1 MSFEDLPSSGR
12 SKAIMG
18 IHLVLMISNDP
29 RWRMME
35 PERMIVELVVR
46 KKKNDLSSFE
56 LAILNILVE
65 YHHLL
70 ASSVDVL
77 SLMTHPSYFNWTS
90 KVHSLSLSLSF
101 NLNDLRNLVTSV
113 SMRQTNTNS
122 LKLK

>member
-1 MSFEDLPSSGR
+1 MSFEDLPSGSGR

-56 LAILNILVE
+56 LAILNILVRI
-65 YHHLL
+65 
-70 ASSVDVL
+70 SSFIGFL
-77 SLMTHPSYFNWTS
+77 C
-90 KVHSLSLSLSF
+90 
-101 NLNDLRNLVTSV
+101 
-113 SMRQTNTNS
+113 
-122 LKLK
+122 